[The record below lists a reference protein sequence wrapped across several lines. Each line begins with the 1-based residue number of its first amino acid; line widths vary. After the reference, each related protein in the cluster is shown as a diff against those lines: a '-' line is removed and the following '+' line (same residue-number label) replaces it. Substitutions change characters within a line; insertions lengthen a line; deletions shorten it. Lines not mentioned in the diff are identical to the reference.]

1 MADNNTNN
9 MAGNN
14 TPAVLSDE
22 DQEKQREDW
31 REELEMTEKEILTL
45 MQVIGAKEE
54 QARHL
59 KRRLGVTAWAELSE
73 ELVVGVKTLQES
85 SLQIAQ
91 SMESAGSRTARAVS
105 GYLQVWSSMVGETYR
120 GSQFQFNKQGGHTDN
135 QGGGTVN

>member
-14 TPAVLSDE
+14 TPAVLSGE
-22 DQEKQREDW
+22 DQEKQMEDW

-54 QARHL
+54 QARQL

-73 ELVVGVKTLQES
+73 EPVVGVKTLQE
-85 SLQIAQ
+85 IGQ

-105 GYLQVWSSMVGETYR
+105 GYLQVWSSRVGEAYR

>member
-1 MADNNTNN
+1 
-9 MAGNN
+9 
-14 TPAVLSDE
+14 
-22 DQEKQREDW
+22 
-31 REELEMTEKEILTL
+31 MTEKEILSL

-54 QARHL
+54 QVRQL

-105 GYLQVWSSMVGETYR
+105 GYLQVWSSRVGEAYR